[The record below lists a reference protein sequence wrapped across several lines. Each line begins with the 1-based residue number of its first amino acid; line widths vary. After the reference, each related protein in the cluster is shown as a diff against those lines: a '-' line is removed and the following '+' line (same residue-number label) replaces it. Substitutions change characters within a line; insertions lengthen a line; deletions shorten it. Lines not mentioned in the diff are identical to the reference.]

1 MAEEVVKYKAP
12 CGFFASDICDCL
24 HGNCSNSGWTSKTG
38 QSRHLLAKFSNI
50 SCSLEEKRRLC
61 WVTFPLN
68 YMELGA
74 ETSSNLCRKAR
85 WGRGRG
91 GGGLR
96 EERGEGKGIIFAVL
110 F

>member
-1 MAEEVVKYKAP
+1 
-12 CGFFASDICDCL
+12 
-24 HGNCSNSGWTSKTG
+24 
-38 QSRHLLAKFSNI
+38 
-50 SCSLEEKRRLC
+50 
-61 WVTFPLN
+61 
-68 YMELGA
+68 MELGA